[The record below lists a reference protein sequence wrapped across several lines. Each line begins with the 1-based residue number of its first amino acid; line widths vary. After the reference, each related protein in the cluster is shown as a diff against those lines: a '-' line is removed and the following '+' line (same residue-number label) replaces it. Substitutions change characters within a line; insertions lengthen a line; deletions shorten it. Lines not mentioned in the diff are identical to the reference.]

1 MKSRKQGRVRIVAD
15 PCPSNPRTD
24 CDTGTRLALFSR
36 RRGLWGDKDLHPKDA
51 PEGALPVYIYEH
63 GGIALS
69 LEPFSCP
76 WDSGH
81 AGYIWLAEDHGYDL
95 TKITP
100 EEICKNALKEFE
112 QYLTGEVY
120 GFVVEEREVMENPK
134 PGGPLLATPWKHV
147 DSCYGFFGD
156 DHRASGLVDHLP
168 KWAIDNELWI
178 DRSSETGHNDGITLP
193 DE

>member
-36 RRGLWGDKDLHPKDA
+36 RRGLWGDKGLHPKDA
-51 PEGALPVYIYEH
+51 PEGAFPVYVYEH

-69 LEPFSCP
+69 LEPFSCR

-81 AGYIWLAEDHGYDL
+81 AGFIWLAEDH
-95 TKITP
+95 P
-100 EEICKNALKEFE
+100 EPREVCKNALKTFE
-112 QYLTGEVY
+112 QYLNGEVY
-120 GFVVEEREVMENPK
+120 GFVVETRKLIQQDGE
-134 PGGPLLATPWKHV
+134 LFATEWEHE

-168 KWAIDNELWI
+168 QWAVDNELWI
-178 DRSSETGHNDGITLP
+178 DRSSETGHNDGIFLP

>member
-24 CDTGTRLALFSR
+24 WDTGTKLALFSR
-36 RRGLWGDKDLHPKDA
+36 RRGLWGDEGLHPKDA
-51 PEGALPVYIYEH
+51 PEGAFPVYVYEH

-81 AGYIWLAEDHGYDL
+81 AGFIWLAEDYL
-95 TKITP
+95 EP
-100 EEICKNALKEFE
+100 REVCKNALKTFE
-112 QYLTGEVY
+112 QYLNGEVY
-120 GFVVEEREVMENPK
+120 GFVVETRKLIQQDGE
-134 PGGPLLATPWKHV
+134 LFATEWEHE

-168 KWAIDNELWI
+168 KWAVDNELWI
-178 DRSSETGHNDGITLP
+178 DRSSETGHNDGIFLP